1 MRTIEVK
8 VPIAEEYRIDDFLG
22 NILMYKIENNWNY
35 LHSVDLPTQ
44 DLKIVEVK
52 NLEYEACLTIQ
63 VL

>member
-1 MRTIEVK
+1 MKTIEVK

-35 LHSVDLPTQ
+35 LHGVDLPTQ
-44 DLKIVEVK
+44 DLKILEVK
-52 NLEYEACLTIQ
+52 KLETESCLTIQ